1 MIKNTTVGL
10 VSLGCA
16 KNLVDSENLLGM
28 LRDRGYTIVADPAE
42 AEIIFVNTCG
52 FIEPAKQ
59 ESIETIFEMAE
70 YKNTGKL
77 KKLFVT
83 GCLAQRYAD
92 ALAEEMPEVDGFMG
106 VADYA
111 RLYDML
117 DEAEEGNRPMYM
129 NDGERFFE
137 CGRVLTTAPFSAY
150 VKISDGCDNKCTY
163 CAIPLI
169 RGKYASRPFEDIV
182 NECKR
187 LASEGVTELT
197 LIAQDTSR
205 YGCDFGDGHYLLP
218 ELLQEVSRIEGVH
231 WVRVLYCYPDSTE
244 DRLLDE
250 IANNP
255 KVAPYLDLPLQ
266 HINDDML
273 KKMNRRGSKEWI
285 RSRIAE
291 CKKRG
296 ITLRTTMIV
305 GFPGETEQQFEE
317 LCDFVKEARFDRLGA
332 FTYSPEEGTKGAEMP
347 DQIDEEIKLRR
358 LDQLMLMQQAISME
372 LMESRIGTVCEVLV
386 EGQDEYGW
394 YGRSIYEAPESDGCI
409 HISTEKELVPGE
421 YIQVRIV
428 DADAYD
434 LTAEVIEA

>member
-1 MIKNTTVGL
+1 MRKNTTVGL

-52 FIEPAKQ
+52 FIESAKQ
-59 ESIETIFEMAE
+59 ESIDTIFEMAR
-70 YKNTGKL
+70 YKQTGRL

-83 GCLAQRYAD
+83 GCLVQRYPE
-92 ALAEEMPEVDGFMG
+92 ALSEEIPEVDGFMG

-117 DEAEEGNRPMYM
+117 DEADAGSRPMYM
-129 NDGERFFE
+129 EDGDRFFN

-150 VKISDGCDNKCTY
+150 VKISDGCNNRCSY

-169 RGKYASRPFEDIV
+169 RGNYASRPFDDIV
-182 NECKR
+182 DECRR
-187 LASEGVTELT
+187 LAGEGVTELT

-205 YGCDFGDGHYLLP
+205 YGCDIGDGHYLLP
-218 ELLQEVSRIEGVH
+218 ELLREVSNIDGVH

-266 HINDDML
+266 HINDDL
-273 KKMNRRGSKEWI
+273 LRAMNRRGSKAWI
-285 RSRIAE
+285 QSRIAE

-305 GFPGETEQQFEE
+305 GFPGETEEQFEE
-317 LCDFVKEARFDRLGA
+317 LCSFVKEARFDRLGA
-332 FTYSPEEGTKGAEMP
+332 FTYSPEEGTKAAVM
-347 DQIDEEIKLRR
+347 DHQIDEEVKLRR
-358 LDQLMLMQQAISME
+358 LDQLMLLQQAVSME
-372 LMESRIGTVCEVLV
+372 LMEQRIGTTCEVLV

-394 YGRSIYEAPESDGCI
+394 YGRSIHEAPESDGCI
-409 HISTEKELVPGE
+409 HLISEKKLVPGE
-421 YIQVRIV
+421 YIQARIV
-428 DADAYD
+428 DCDAYD
-434 LTAEVIEA
+434 LTAEVL

>member
-70 YKNTGKL
+70 YKHTGRL

-92 ALAEEMPEVDGFMG
+92 ALAEEIPEVDGFMG

-111 RLYDML
+111 RLYDMM
-117 DEAEEGNRPMYM
+117 DEAEKGQRPIYM
-129 NDGERFFE
+129 NDGERFFS

-169 RGKYASRPFEDIV
+169 RGAYASRPFEDIV
-182 NECKR
+182 AECKR

-205 YGCDFGDGHYLLP
+205 YGCDMGDGKYLLP

-266 HINDDML
+266 HINDDLL
-273 KKMNRRGSKEWI
+273 KAMNRRGSKEWI
-285 RSRIAE
+285 KSRIAE

-305 GFPGETEQQFEE
+305 GFPGETEEQFTE
-317 LCDFVKEARFDRLGA
+317 LCEFVKEARFDRLGA
-332 FTYSPEEGTKGAEMP
+332 FTYSPEEGTAAAIMRG
-347 DQIDEEIKLRR
+347 QIDEDIKLRR
-358 LDQLMLMQQAISME
+358 LDQLMLLQQAISME
-372 LMESRIGTVCEVLV
+372 LMESRIGTESEVLV
-386 EGQDEYGW
+386 EGQDEFGW

-409 HISTEKELVPGE
+409 HLISERELVPGE
-421 YIQVRIV
+421 YIRVRIV
-428 DADAYD
+428 DCDAYD